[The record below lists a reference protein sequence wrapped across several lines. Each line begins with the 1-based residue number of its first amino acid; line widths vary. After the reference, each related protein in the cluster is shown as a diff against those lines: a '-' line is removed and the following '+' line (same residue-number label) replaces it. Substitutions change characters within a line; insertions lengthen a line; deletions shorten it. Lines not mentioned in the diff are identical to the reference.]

1 MSVFKVRHVESVVL
15 WLWITP
21 FGFPVVP
28 EVKAIRMTSFAPWP
42 APGGGTA
49 AVLSRSASS
58 DTRPGVA
65 PPSEAARPR
74 THTAFRSGRPGRSS
88 LIIFT

>member
-28 EVKAIRMTSFAPWP
+28 EVKAIRMTSFARWP
-42 APGGGTA
+42 APEGGA
-49 AVLSRSASS
+49 ALASSTRASS
-58 DTRPGVA
+58 DTSPA
-65 PPSEAARPR
+65 PLDAGRPR
-74 THTAFRSGRPGRSS
+74 TQTASRSGRPGRSA